1 MVRNNKRI
9 STSKFAEHHLG
20 FSSAKFL
27 IFIKFAARPGV
38 CFYCFISLQSDEI
51 KEGEEL
57 RADLLHLSLLRSN
70 HRFFQ
75 SLIIH
80 FSVYSVYS
88 FSFFLLSFSLSPSPP
103 VLFFPIFR
111 NTILLGS
118 IRTRRKVSFRSNL
131 KPCIRVKFTFVLL
144 LHTIYFF
151 ALKSLFSFCYG
162 VGPYCSQIV
171 SSISLSSIL
180 FFLIA
185 YFLAYPVVSCSAL
198 LCLLCKG

>member
-1 MVRNNKRI
+1 MVWNNKRI

-144 LHTIYFF
+144 LHTIYFLC
-151 ALKSLFSFCYG
+151 LKISFQLLLWGWPLLLANSFFYFSIKYFVLLNSLFSC
-162 VGPYCSQIV
+162 
-171 SSISLSSIL
+171 LSSCFL
-180 FFLIA
+180 FCL
-185 YFLAYPVVSCSAL
+185 VVFVV
-198 LCLLCKG
+198 